1 MINIIRI
8 QIVGFGFIGKNLIK
22 ALYIKKNYLREKY
35 GIDFKVVSVSD
46 LTGTAYDENGLN
58 LKELINLE
66 SAKDYKKSIPGMIGI
81 DAIKEIDADIVFELT
96 PSNIKDGEPGLS
108 HIKTAFEMGKHVIT
122 SNKGPLVVAYKELK
136 EIASRKNLEFKFE
149 ASVGGAL
156 HVISTALETLAGCEI
171 YSIQG
176 ILNGTTNYILSR
188 MTREEMPLE
197 ILIREAQEM
206 GIAER
211 DPSYDIDGIDTACK
225 LVIIANEIMKMNITI
240 RDVKKIE
247 GIRRITP
254 EIIRLAKEK
263 NYVIK
268 LIGEVSKE
276 NIEVSPRLVPR
287 YHPMNVD
294 GVLNAVLLKTDLAG
308 DILLIGKGAGEETI
322 SSLMSDFI
330 KVSRKISE
338 RNA

>member
-1 MINIIRI
+1 MIDILRI
-8 QIVGFGFIGKNLIK
+8 QIIGFGFIGKNLVK
-22 ALYIKKNYLREKY
+22 ALYLKKNYLKERFGIKY
-35 GIDFKVVSVSD
+35 KIVSVTD
-46 LTGTAYDENGLN
+46 LSGTAYDESGLN
-58 LKELINLE
+58 LERLIKID
-66 SAKDYKKSIPGMIGI
+66 SVRDYGKNVNEMIGI
-81 DAIKEIDADIVFELT
+81 DAIREIDADIVFELT

-108 HIKTAFEMGKHVIT
+108 HIKMALNLGKHVIT
-122 SNKGPLVVAYKELK
+122 SNKGPLVIAFKELK
-136 EIASRKNLEFKFE
+136 ELAERKNLELRFE

-188 MTREEMPLE
+188 MTKEEMPID

-240 RDVKKIE
+240 KDVKKIE

-254 EIIRLAKEK
+254 EVIKLAKEK

-276 NIEVSPRLVPR
+276 NIEVSPRLVPK

-330 KVSRKISE
+330 KVSKRFNFKY
-338 RNA
+338 

>member
-1 MINIIRI
+1 MIDILRI
-8 QIVGFGFIGKNLIK
+8 QIIGFGFIGKNLVK
-22 ALYIKKNYLREKY
+22 ALYLKKNYLKERFGIKY
-35 GIDFKVVSVSD
+35 KIVSVTD
-46 LTGTAYDENGLN
+46 LSGTAYDESGLN
-58 LKELINLE
+58 LERLIKID
-66 SAKDYKKSIPGMIGI
+66 SVRDYGKNVNEMIGI
-81 DAIKEIDADIVFELT
+81 DAIREIDADIVFELT

-108 HIKTAFEMGKHVIT
+108 HIKTALNLGKHVIT
-122 SNKGPLVVAYKELK
+122 SNKGPLVIAFKELK
-136 EIASRKNLEFKFE
+136 ELAERKNLELRFE

-188 MTREEMPLE
+188 MTKEEMPID

-240 RDVKKIE
+240 KDVKKIE

-254 EIIRLAKEK
+254 EVIKLAKEK

-276 NIEVSPRLVPR
+276 NIEVSPRLVPK

-330 KVSRKISE
+330 KVSKRFNFKY
-338 RNA
+338 

>member
-1 MINIIRI
+1 MVKILRLQII
-8 QIVGFGFIGKNLIK
+8 GFGFIGKNLVK
-22 ALYIKKNYLREKY
+22 TLYFKKNYLKEKY
-35 GIDFKVVSVSD
+35 GLDYEVVSITD
-46 LTGTAYDENGLN
+46 LSGTVYNEKGLDLKDFLNIRKVDEHEECIENMRGL
-58 LKELINLE
+58 
-66 SAKDYKKSIPGMIGI
+66 

-108 HIKTAFEMGKHVIT
+108 HIKTALNVGKHVIT
-122 SNKGPLVVAYKELK
+122 SNKGPLVVAFKELK
-136 EIASRKNLEFKFE
+136 ELSKRKNLELRFE
-149 ASVGGAL
+149 ASVGGAM

-188 MTREEMPLE
+188 MTKEEMPLN

-225 LVIIANEIMKMNITI
+225 LVILANEIMKMNITI
-240 RDVKKIE
+240 RDVKRIE
-247 GIRRITP
+247 GIRKVTP
-254 EIIRLAKEK
+254 EIIKLAKEK
-263 NYVIK
+263 DYVIK

-276 NIEVSPRLVPR
+276 TIEVSPRLVSK

-322 SSLMSDFI
+322 SSLISDLI
-330 KVSRKISE
+330 KIYRRVSI
-338 RNA
+338 